1 MIHES
6 WNLLFEK
13 HAIELDKLYKE
24 DTIYPE
30 KKDVYKVFEMNVS
43 DIKVLLLGQDPY
55 HNEGQAHGL
64 SFSVP
69 TGVAIPPSLKNIFK
83 ELQNEFP
90 EREYVFSS
98 GNLERWSCEEGIFLL
113 NTSLT
118 VAKNKPT
125 SHMTIWANFTNDV
138 IQHISNCNPECIYL
152 LLGNFAKS
160 KRKFIANKEKI
171 VEGVHPSPLSAN
183 RGFFHSTIFKQVE
196 EKVGKEINWS
206 IL

>member
-30 KKDVYKVFEMNVS
+30 KKYVYKVFEMNVG

-69 TGVAIPPSLKNIFK
+69 TGIAIPPSLKNIFK

-98 GNLERWSCEEGIFLL
+98 GNLERWSHDEGIFLL

-118 VAKNKPT
+118 VAKNKPA

-138 IQHISNCNPECIYL
+138 IQHISNCNPECVYL

-160 KRKFIANKEKI
+160 KKKFIANKEKI

-196 EKVGKEINWS
+196 EKVGKEINWC